1 MAANRKEICSMCI
14 RYEQIF
20 NLKYEI
26 VEMISEYDYISIGT
40 NNVANALIEL
50 GVVIYR
56 LANRESLHI
65 HGH

>member
-1 MAANRKEICSMCI
+1 MCI

-26 VEMISEYDYISIGT
+26 VEMISEYDYISICT

-50 GVVIYR
+50 GVVICR